1 MIAMQ
6 KLILPLTAILILQV
20 ILNAQQEVPVQ
31 ISEDAMIVLQPADK
45 ITVSY
50 IDVGPQGN
58 PIEKSNIFTI
68 RPDGTIFHELLG
80 TVALANLTIL
90 EAEELL
96 TQKFAQYFTQ
106 PKVAVSVIE
115 KTAIKVILWGEVNKA
130 GIFPV
135 KPNTFLAEFII
146 DKGGATTEADLKR
159 VTVSR
164 ADGTNIVFD
173 MERYLFSNDPTNNVI
188 LKDRDKIIV
197 PRYKIQE
204 RYGKLSKNYVLQYGN
219 VLEISINELA
229 LVETNPAQSETYV
242 IDSEGNIFHRLFGLV
257 HLGGITVDKAQST
270 LAEMAKR
277 YYRDPIVSIDVI
289 ELSSRNVFVFGEV
302 LRPGIYPIEGNIQLA
317 EFLANIGGL
326 SPSAD
331 LREIVVT
338 RKQGKPI
345 AFNMEDFLFK
355 RIDSKNVY
363 LEDGDR
369 IIVQKRVRGFFVR
382 LSERVQPFSIFISLI
397 STSLAI
403 FVILNRM

>member
-130 GIFPV
+130 GIFPI

-146 DKGGATTEADLKR
+146 DKGGTTAEADLKR

-229 LVETNPAQSETYV
+229 LAETNPAQSETYV

-345 AFNMEDFLFK
+345 VFNMEDFLFK

>member
-1 MIAMQ
+1 MVAMQ

-229 LVETNPAQSETYV
+229 LAETNPAQSETYV

-345 AFNMEDFLFK
+345 VFNMEDFLFK

-369 IIVQKRVRGFFVR
+369 IVVQKRVRGFFVR
-382 LSERVQPFSIFISLI
+382 LSEKIQPFVTFVSIL
-397 STSLAI
+397 TAI
-403 FVILNRM
+403 VTIYVLMNR

>member
-96 TQKFAQYFTQ
+96 TQKFAQYFNQ

-130 GIFPV
+130 GIFPI

-229 LVETNPAQSETYV
+229 LVETNPTQSETYV
-242 IDSEGNIFHRLFGLV
+242 INSEGNIFHRLFGLV

-345 AFNMEDFLFK
+345 VFNMEDFLFK

-369 IIVQKRVRGFFVR
+369 IVVQKRVRGFFVR
-382 LSERVQPFSIFISLI
+382 LSEKIQPFVTFVSIL
-397 STSLAI
+397 TAI
-403 FVILNRM
+403 VTIYVLMNR

>member
-1 MIAMQ
+1 MQ
-6 KLILPLTAILILQV
+6 KFILSLTAILILQ
-20 ILNAQQEVPVQ
+20 IFLQAQQEAPIQ

-58 PIEKSNIFTI
+58 PVEKSNIFTI

-80 TVALANLTIL
+80 TVSLANLTIL

-96 TQKFAQYFTQ
+96 TQKFSQYFTQ

-115 KTAIKVILWGEVNKA
+115 KTAIKVILWGEVNKN
-130 GIFPV
+130 GVFPV
-135 KPNTFLAEFII
+135 KPNTTLAEFII
-146 DKGGATTEADLKR
+146 DKGGTTDEADLKR
-159 VTVSR
+159 ITVSR

-229 LVETNPAQSETYV
+229 LVETNPAQSETYI

-257 HLGGITVDKAQST
+257 HLGGITVDKAQSV

-326 SPSAD
+326 SQTAD

-338 RKQGKPI
+338 RKQGKPVL
-345 AFNMEDFLFK
+345 FNMEDFLFK

-382 LSERVQPFSIFISLI
+382 LSEKVQPFAIFITLI

>member
-1 MIAMQ
+1 MQ

-146 DKGGATTEADLKR
+146 DKGGATAEADLKR

-229 LVETNPAQSETYV
+229 LVETNPTQSETYV
-242 IDSEGNIFHRLFGLV
+242 INSEGNIFHRLFGLV

-345 AFNMEDFLFK
+345 VFNMEDFLFK

>member
-1 MIAMQ
+1 MQ

-229 LVETNPAQSETYV
+229 LVETNPTQSETYV
-242 IDSEGNIFHRLFGLV
+242 INSEGNIFHRLFGLV

-345 AFNMEDFLFK
+345 VFNMEDFLFK

-369 IIVQKRVRGFFVR
+369 IVVQKRVRGFFVR
-382 LSERVQPFSIFISLI
+382 LSEKIQPFVTFVSIL
-397 STSLAI
+397 TAI
-403 FVILNRM
+403 VTIYVLMNR

>member
-146 DKGGATTEADLKR
+146 DKGGTTAEADLKR

-229 LVETNPAQSETYV
+229 LVETNPTQSETYV
-242 IDSEGNIFHRLFGLV
+242 INSEGNIFHRLFGLV

-345 AFNMEDFLFK
+345 VFNMEDFLFK

-369 IIVQKRVRGFFVR
+369 IVVQKRVRGFFVR
-382 LSERVQPFSIFISLI
+382 LSEKIQPFVTFVSIL
-397 STSLAI
+397 TAI
-403 FVILNRM
+403 VTIYVLMNR

>member
-130 GIFPV
+130 GIFPI

-146 DKGGATTEADLKR
+146 DKGGTTAEADLKR

-229 LVETNPAQSETYV
+229 LVETNPTQSETYV
-242 IDSEGNIFHRLFGLV
+242 IGSEGNIFHRLFGLV

-345 AFNMEDFLFK
+345 VFNMEDFLFK

>member
-1 MIAMQ
+1 VVAMQ
-6 KLILPLTAILILQV
+6 KYIFPLIVILIFQ
-20 ILNAQQEVPVQ
+20 ILLLAQQAEPVQ
-31 ISEDAMIVLQPADK
+31 VSEDAMIVLQPSDR
-45 ITVSY
+45 ITISY

-58 PIEKSNIFTI
+58 PVEKSNIFTI

-80 TVALANLTIL
+80 SVSLANLTIM

-96 TQKFAQYFTQ
+96 TQKFSQYFTQ

-115 KTAIKVILWGEVNKA
+115 KTAIKVILWGEVSRT
-130 GIFPV
+130 GVFPV
-135 KPNTFLAEFII
+135 KPNTTLAEFLI
-146 DKGGATTEADLKR
+146 DKGGTTAEADLKR
-159 VTVSR
+159 ITVSR
-164 ADGTNIVFD
+164 VDGTDIVFD
-173 MERYLFSNDPTNNVI
+173 MERYLFSNDPTNNVF
-188 LKDRDKIIV
+188 LKDKDKIIV

-204 RYGKLSKNYVLQYGN
+204 KYGKLSKNYVLQYGN
-219 VLEISINELA
+219 VLEITINEVA

-257 HLGGITVDKAQST
+257 HLGGITVDKAQSV
-270 LAEMAKR
+270 LVEMAKR

-326 SPSAD
+326 TQSAD
-331 LREIVVT
+331 LREIIVT
-338 RKQGKPI
+338 RKQGKPVF
-345 AFNMEDFLFK
+345 FNMEDFLFK

-369 IIVQKRVRGFFVR
+369 IIVQKRIRGFFVK
-382 LSERVQPFSIFISLI
+382 LSEKVQPFTILISFISA
-397 STSLAI
+397 TLAI
-403 FVILNRM
+403 FILTTRI

>member
-1 MIAMQ
+1 MQ

-229 LVETNPAQSETYV
+229 LAETNPAQSETYV

-345 AFNMEDFLFK
+345 VFNMEDFLFK

>member
-1 MIAMQ
+1 MQ
-6 KLILPLTAILILQV
+6 KFILALTAILILQV
-20 ILNAQQEVPVQ
+20 FLQAQQEVPVQ
-31 ISEDAMIVLQPADK
+31 VSEDAMIVLQPSDK

-80 TVALANLTIL
+80 TVELANLTIL

-115 KTAIKVILWGEVNKA
+115 KTAIKVILWGEVSKT
-130 GIFPV
+130 GVFPV
-135 KPNTFLAEFII
+135 KPNTTLAEFII
-146 DKGGATTEADLKR
+146 DKGGTTAEADLKR
-159 VTVSR
+159 ITVSR
-164 ADGTNIVFD
+164 ADGSNIVFD

-229 LVETNPAQSETYV
+229 LVETNPAQSETYI

-257 HLGGITVDKAQST
+257 HLGGITVDKAQSV

-277 YYRDPIVSIDVI
+277 YYRDPVVSIDVI

-326 SPSAD
+326 SQTAD

-338 RKQGKPI
+338 RKQGKPVV
-345 AFNMEDFLFK
+345 FNMEDFLFK

>member
-1 MIAMQ
+1 MVAMQ

-96 TQKFAQYFTQ
+96 TQKFAQYFNQ

-229 LVETNPAQSETYV
+229 LAETNPAQSETYV

-345 AFNMEDFLFK
+345 VFNMEDFLFK

-369 IIVQKRVRGFFVR
+369 IVVQKRVRGFFVR
-382 LSERVQPFSIFISLI
+382 LSEKIQPFVTFVSIL
-397 STSLAI
+397 TAI
-403 FVILNRM
+403 VTIYVLMNR